1 MSNFT
6 RKIGD
11 MKVLQK
17 QLTTDGF
24 LQAINSDLIQT
35 GRAFLAFR
43 NDEATIYYNGN
54 QLCNLPGS
62 KGYEP
67 MVYNHYLP
75 ITRSRTLS
83 KKQKKELYT
92 IGQWRKN
99 IGSKK
104 LSFESVIKEILDNL
118 EKESSPESL
127 QASRFYRF
135 SPLNT
140 KTTPEIVL
148 LDIEAAFSSSD
159 EKTDRIDLVF
169 YHRKDRRLMF
179 VEVKHLSDPR
189 LDPKGKESADV
200 IDQLKRYK
208 DRLETEV
215 QQITSQYNN
224 SIDYYNT
231 LSGGNLPH
239 VSLESL
245 PLLGLLLVEFN
256 QSAIK
261 KKNEVQEMIT
271 RNGFKSYAIG
281 DTSNVTEVSTIAAI
295 YTVLKKK
302 NMEGK

>member
-6 RKIGD
+6 RQIDD
-11 MKVLQK
+11 MKALQK

-24 LQAINSDLIQT
+24 LQAINRELIQT

-54 QLCNLPGS
+54 QLCNLSGS
-62 KGYEP
+62 HGYET

-75 ITRSRTLS
+75 ITRSHTLS
-83 KKQKKELYT
+83 GHLKKEPYT
-92 IGQWRKN
+92 IGQWREN
-99 IGSKK
+99 IGSGK

-127 QASRFYRF
+127 QSSRFYRF

-179 VEVKHLSDPR
+179 VEVKRLSDPR

-200 IDQLKRYK
+200 IDQLTRYQR
-208 DRLETEV
+208 RLKTEE

-224 SIDYYNT
+224 TIDYYNT
-231 LSGGNLPH
+231 LSKGNLPH
-239 VSLESL
+239 VSPELP

-256 QSAIK
+256 RSAIK
-261 KKNEVQEMIT
+261 KKNKVREMIK
-271 RNGFKSYAIG
+271 RKGFKSYAIG

-295 YTVLKKK
+295 YKALK
-302 NMEGK
+302 

>member
-11 MKVLQK
+11 MEALQK

-24 LQAINSDLIQT
+24 LQAINRELIQT

-62 KGYEP
+62 NGYEA

-83 KKQKKELYT
+83 SQQKKKTYT
-92 IGQWRKN
+92 IGQWRKD
-99 IGSKK
+99 IESEK
-104 LSFESVIKEILDNL
+104 LSFQSVFKEILDNL

-127 QASRFYRF
+127 QASRFYQF

-179 VEVKHLSDPR
+179 VEVKRLSDSR
-189 LDPKGKESADV
+189 LYPKGEKSAEV
-200 IDQLKRYK
+200 INQLRRYK
-208 DRLETEV
+208 ERLEKDK
-215 QQITSQYNN
+215 QQINSQYNN
-224 SIDYYNT
+224 TIDYYNT
-231 LSGGNLPH
+231 LSRGNLPH
-239 VSLESL
+239 VSLESS

-256 QSAIK
+256 HSARTKENKVKKMIK
-261 KKNEVQEMIT
+261 
-271 RNGFKSYAIG
+271 RNGFKLYAIG
-281 DTSNVTEVSTIAAI
+281 DTSNVKEDSTMPAI
-295 YTVLKKK
+295 YKALK
-302 NMEGK
+302 

>member
-6 RKIGD
+6 RQIDD
-11 MKVLQK
+11 MKALQK

-24 LQAINSDLIQT
+24 LQAINRELIQT

-54 QLCNLPGS
+54 QLCNLS
-62 KGYEP
+62 EAHGYET

-75 ITRSRTLS
+75 ITRSHTLS
-83 KKQKKELYT
+83 GHLKKEPYT
-92 IGQWRKN
+92 IGQWRAN
-99 IGSKK
+99 IGSAK
-104 LSFESVIKEILDNL
+104 LSFASVIEEILDNL

-135 SPLNT
+135 SPLNKQT
-140 KTTPEIVL
+140 AHEIVL

-179 VEVKHLSDPR
+179 VEVKRLSDPR

-200 IDQLKRYK
+200 IDQLTRYQR
-208 DRLETEV
+208 RLKTEE

-224 SIDYYNT
+224 TIDYYNT
-231 LSGGNLPH
+231 LSKGNLPH
-239 VSLESL
+239 VSPELP

-256 QSAIK
+256 RSAIK
-261 KKNEVQEMIT
+261 KKNKVRKMIK

-295 YTVLKKK
+295 YKALK
-302 NMEGK
+302 

>member
-6 RKIGD
+6 RNIGN
-11 MKVLQK
+11 MKALQD
-17 QLTTDGF
+17 QLKTDGF
-24 LQAINSDLIQT
+24 LKAINSDLIQT

-62 KGYEP
+62 QGYEP

-83 KKQKKELYT
+83 KKQKKEPYT
-92 IGQWRKN
+92 IEQWQNN
-99 IGSKK
+99 IDSEK
-104 LSFESVIKEILDNL
+104 LSFELVFNEILDNL

-179 VEVKHLSDPR
+179 VEVKRLSDPR

-231 LSGGNLPH
+231 LSRGNLPH
-239 VSLESL
+239 VSLEFP
-245 PLLGLLLVEFN
+245 PLLGLLLVEYN
-256 QSAIK
+256 QSEK
-261 KKNEVQEMIT
+261 KQINEVKEMIT

-281 DTSNVTEVSTIAAI
+281 DTSHVKEDSTMRAI
-295 YTVLKKK
+295 YNALK
-302 NMEGK
+302 

>member
-62 KGYEP
+62 QGYEP

-135 SPLNT
+135 SPLNKQT
-140 KTTPEIVL
+140 AHEIVL
-148 LDIEAAFSSSD
+148 LDIEAAFSSTG

-179 VEVKHLSDPR
+179 VEVKRLSDPR
-189 LDPKGKESADV
+189 LYPKGKESADV

-239 VSLESL
+239 VSPALL

-256 QSAIK
+256 RSAINQ
-261 KKNEVQEMIT
+261 KNEVQEMIKD
-271 RNGFKSYAIG
+271 NGFKSYAIG

-295 YTVLKKK
+295 YKALK
-302 NMEGK
+302 

>member
-11 MKVLQK
+11 MKALQK

-24 LQAINSDLIQT
+24 LQAINRELIQT

-54 QLCNLPGS
+54 QLCNLSGS
-62 KGYEP
+62 HGYET

-75 ITRSRTLS
+75 ITRSHTLS
-83 KKQKKELYT
+83 SHQKKEPYT
-92 IGQWRKN
+92 IGQWREN
-99 IGSKK
+99 IGSKE

-179 VEVKHLSDPR
+179 VEVKRLSDPR

-200 IDQLKRYK
+200 IDQLTRYK
-208 DRLETEV
+208 SRLKTEE

-224 SIDYYNT
+224 TIDYYNT
-231 LSGGNLPH
+231 LSKGNFPH
-239 VSLESL
+239 VSPELP

-256 QSAIK
+256 RNAIQQ
-261 KKNEVQEMIT
+261 KNEVQKMIK

-295 YTVLKKK
+295 YKALK
-302 NMEGK
+302 

>member
-6 RKIGD
+6 RNIGN
-11 MKVLQK
+11 MKALQN
-17 QLTTDGF
+17 QLNTDGF
-24 LQAINSDLIQT
+24 LKAINSDLIQT

-62 KGYEP
+62 QGYEP

-83 KKQKKELYT
+83 KKQKKEPYT
-92 IGQWRKN
+92 IEQWQNN
-99 IGSKK
+99 IDSEK
-104 LSFESVIKEILDNL
+104 LSFERVFNEILDNL

-179 VEVKHLSDPR
+179 VEVKRLSDPR

-239 VSLESL
+239 VSLES
-245 PLLGLLLVEFN
+245 PSLLGLLLVEFN

-271 RNGFKSYAIG
+271 RNGFKWYAIG
-281 DTSNVTEVSTIAAI
+281 DTSNVKEDSTMPAI
-295 YTVLKKK
+295 YKALK
-302 NMEGK
+302 

>member
-6 RKIGD
+6 RKIDD
-11 MKVLQK
+11 MKALQK

-24 LQAINSDLIQT
+24 LQAINRELIQT

-62 KGYEP
+62 QGYEP

-179 VEVKHLSDPR
+179 VEVKRLSDP
-189 LDPKGKESADV
+189 
-200 IDQLKRYK
+200 
-208 DRLETEV
+208 
-215 QQITSQYNN
+215 
-224 SIDYYNT
+224 
-231 LSGGNLPH
+231 
-239 VSLESL
+239 
-245 PLLGLLLVEFN
+245 
-256 QSAIK
+256 
-261 KKNEVQEMIT
+261 
-271 RNGFKSYAIG
+271 
-281 DTSNVTEVSTIAAI
+281 
-295 YTVLKKK
+295 
-302 NMEGK
+302 

>member
-6 RKIGD
+6 RNIGN
-11 MKVLQK
+11 MKALQN
-17 QLTTDGF
+17 QLNTDGF
-24 LQAINSDLIQT
+24 LKAINSDLIQT

-62 KGYEP
+62 QGYEP

-83 KKQKKELYT
+83 KKQKKEPYT
-92 IGQWRKN
+92 IEQWQNN
-99 IGSKK
+99 IDSEK
-104 LSFESVIKEILDNL
+104 LSFERVFNEILDNL

-127 QASRFYRF
+127 QASRFYSF

-179 VEVKHLSDPR
+179 VEVKRLSDPR

-239 VSLESL
+239 VSLES
-245 PLLGLLLVEFN
+245 PSLLGLLLVEFN

-271 RNGFKSYAIG
+271 RNGFKWYAIG
-281 DTSNVTEVSTIAAI
+281 DTSNVKEDSTMPAI
-295 YTVLKKK
+295 YKALK
-302 NMEGK
+302 

>member
-6 RKIGD
+6 RNIGN
-11 MKVLQK
+11 MKALQN
-17 QLTTDGF
+17 QVNTDGF
-24 LQAINSDLIQT
+24 LKAINRKLIQT

-62 KGYEP
+62 HGYEP

-83 KKQKKELYT
+83 NEQKKEPYT
-92 IGQWRKN
+92 IKQWQNN
-99 IGSKK
+99 IHSKT
-104 LSFESVIKEILDNL
+104 LSFEIVFNEILDNL
-118 EKESSPESL
+118 KKESSPESL
-127 QASRFYRF
+127 QASRFYQF

-148 LDIEAAFSSSD
+148 LDIEAAFSSTG

-179 VEVKHLSDPR
+179 VEVKRLSDSR
-189 LDPKGKESADV
+189 LKSADV

-224 SIDYYNT
+224 TIDYYNT

-239 VSLESL
+239 VSLESP

-261 KKNEVQEMIT
+261 KKNEVKEMIT
-271 RNGFKSYAIG
+271 RNGFKWYAIG
-281 DTSNVTEVSTIAAI
+281 DTSNVKENPTMRAI
-295 YTVLKKK
+295 YKALK
-302 NMEGK
+302 

>member
-62 KGYEP
+62 QGYEP

-118 EKESSPESL
+118 EKESL

-179 VEVKHLSDPR
+179 VEVKRLSDPR

-208 DRLETEV
+208 DRLKTEV

-239 VSLESL
+239 VSLEPP

-295 YTVLKKK
+295 YKALK
-302 NMEGK
+302 

>member
-11 MKVLQK
+11 MEALQK

-24 LQAINSDLIQT
+24 LQAINSELIQT

-62 KGYEP
+62 NGYEA

-83 KKQKKELYT
+83 GHQKKKPYT
-92 IGQWRKN
+92 IGQWRKD
-99 IGSKK
+99 IESEK
-104 LSFESVIKEILDNL
+104 LSFQSVFKEILDNL

-127 QASRFYRF
+127 QTSRFYQL

-179 VEVKHLSDPR
+179 VEVKRLSDSR
-189 LDPKGKESADV
+189 LYSKGAKSAEV
-200 IDQLKRYK
+200 INQLRRYK
-208 DRLETEV
+208 ERLKTEV
-215 QQITSQYNN
+215 QQITNQYNN
-224 SIDYYNT
+224 TIDYYNT
-231 LSGGNLPH
+231 LSRGNLPH
-239 VSLESL
+239 VSLESP

-256 QSAIK
+256 HSARTKENKVKKMIK
-261 KKNEVQEMIT
+261 
-271 RNGFKSYAIG
+271 RNGFKLYAIG
-281 DTSNVTEVSTIAAI
+281 DTSNVKEDSTMPAI
-295 YTVLKKK
+295 YKALK
-302 NMEGK
+302 

>member
-11 MKVLQK
+11 MKALQK
-17 QLTTDGF
+17 QLATDGF
-24 LQAINSDLIQT
+24 LQAINRELIQT

-54 QLCNLPGS
+54 QLCNLSGS
-62 KGYEP
+62 HGYEP

-75 ITRSRTLS
+75 ITRSHTLS
-83 KKQKKELYT
+83 SHQKKELYT

-127 QASRFYRF
+127 QVSRFYRF
-135 SPLNT
+135 SPLNKQT
-140 KTTPEIVL
+140 AHEIVL
-148 LDIEAAFSSSD
+148 LDIEAAFSSTG

-179 VEVKHLSDPR
+179 VEVKRLSDSR
-189 LDPKGKESADV
+189 FKGANSAEV
-200 IDQLKRYK
+200 ISQLTRYK
-208 DRLETEV
+208 SRLATEA

-224 SIDYYNT
+224 TIDCYNT
-231 LSGGNLPH
+231 LSKGNLPH
-239 VSLESL
+239 VSPKLL
-245 PLLGLLLVEFN
+245 PLFGLLLVEFN
-256 QSAIK
+256 RSAIK
-261 KKNEVQEMIT
+261 QKNEVQEMIKG
-271 RNGFKSYAIG
+271 NDFKSYAIG

-295 YTVLKKK
+295 YKALK
-302 NMEGK
+302 

>member
-6 RKIGD
+6 RNIGN
-11 MKVLQK
+11 MKALQN
-17 QLTTDGF
+17 QLNTDGF
-24 LQAINSDLIQT
+24 LKAINSDLIQT

-62 KGYEP
+62 HGYEP

-83 KKQKKELYT
+83 NEQKKEPYT
-92 IGQWRKN
+92 IKQWQNN
-99 IGSKK
+99 IHSKT
-104 LSFESVIKEILDNL
+104 LSFEIVFNEILDNL
-118 EKESSPESL
+118 KKESSPESL
-127 QASRFYRF
+127 QASRFYQF

-148 LDIEAAFSSSD
+148 LDIEAAFSSTG

-179 VEVKHLSDPR
+179 VEVKRLSDSR
-189 LDPKGKESADV
+189 LKSADV

-224 SIDYYNT
+224 TIDYYNT

-239 VSLESL
+239 VSLESP

-256 QSAIK
+256 QSATK
-261 KKNEVQEMIT
+261 KKNEVKEMIT
-271 RNGFKSYAIG
+271 RNGFKWYAIG
-281 DTSNVTEVSTIAAI
+281 DTSNVKENSTMRAI
-295 YTVLKKK
+295 YKALK
-302 NMEGK
+302 

>member
-6 RKIGD
+6 RNIGN
-11 MKVLQK
+11 MEALQH
-17 QLTTDGF
+17 QLKTDGF
-24 LQAINSDLIQT
+24 LEAIKSDLIQT

-62 KGYEP
+62 QGYEP

-83 KKQKKELYT
+83 KKQKKEPYT
-92 IGQWRKN
+92 IEQWQNN
-99 IGSKK
+99 IDSEK
-104 LSFESVIKEILDNL
+104 LSFKSVFNEILDNL

-179 VEVKHLSDPR
+179 VEVKRLSDPR

-239 VSLESL
+239 VSLESP

-256 QSAIK
+256 QSALAIK

-271 RNGFKSYAIG
+271 RNGFKWYAIG
-281 DTSNVTEVSTIAAI
+281 DTSNVKEDSTMPAI
-295 YTVLKKK
+295 YKALK
-302 NMEGK
+302 

>member
-11 MKVLQK
+11 MKALQK

-24 LQAINSDLIQT
+24 LQAINRELIQT

-43 NDEATIYYNGN
+43 NDAATIYYNGN
-54 QLCNLPGS
+54 QLCNLSGS
-62 KGYEP
+62 HGYET

-75 ITRSRTLS
+75 ITRSHTLS
-83 KKQKKELYT
+83 GHQKKEPYT
-92 IGQWRKN
+92 IEQWREN
-99 IGSKK
+99 IGSKE

-118 EKESSPESL
+118 EKECSPESL

-135 SPLNT
+135 SPLNKQT
-140 KTTPEIVL
+140 AHEIVL

-179 VEVKHLSDPR
+179 VEVKRLSDPR

-200 IDQLKRYK
+200 IDQLTRYQR
-208 DRLETEV
+208 RLKTEE

-224 SIDYYNT
+224 TIDYYNT
-231 LSGGNLPH
+231 LSKGNLPH
-239 VSLESL
+239 VSPALP

-256 QSAIK
+256 RSAINQ
-261 KKNEVQEMIT
+261 KNEVQEMIK
-271 RNGFKSYAIG
+271 NNDFKSYAIG

-295 YTVLKKK
+295 YKALK
-302 NMEGK
+302 

>member
-6 RKIGD
+6 RNIGN
-11 MKVLQK
+11 MKALQN
-17 QLTTDGF
+17 QLNTDGF
-24 LQAINSDLIQT
+24 LKAINSDLIQT

-62 KGYEP
+62 QGYEP

-83 KKQKKELYT
+83 KKQKKEPYT
-92 IGQWRKN
+92 IEQWQNN
-99 IGSKK
+99 IDSEK
-104 LSFESVIKEILDNL
+104 LSFERVFNEVLDNL

-179 VEVKHLSDPR
+179 VEVKRLSDPR

-239 VSLESL
+239 VSLESP

-271 RNGFKSYAIG
+271 RNGFKWYAIG
-281 DTSNVTEVSTIAAI
+281 DTSNVKEDSTMPAI
-295 YTVLKKK
+295 YKALK
-302 NMEGK
+302 

>member
-6 RKIGD
+6 RKIDD
-11 MKVLQK
+11 MKALQK

-24 LQAINSDLIQT
+24 LQAINRELIQT

-54 QLCNLPGS
+54 QLCNLSGS
-62 KGYEP
+62 HGYET

-75 ITRSRTLS
+75 ITRSHTLS
-83 KKQKKELYT
+83 SHQKKELYT

-127 QASRFYRF
+127 QVSRFYRF
-135 SPLNT
+135 SPLNKQT
-140 KTTPEIVL
+140 AHEIVL

-179 VEVKHLSDPR
+179 VEVKRLSDPR

-208 DRLETEV
+208 DRLVTEV

-239 VSLESL
+239 VSLESP

-256 QSAIK
+256 RSAINQ
-261 KKNEVQEMIT
+261 KNEVQEMIK

-295 YTVLKKK
+295 YKALK
-302 NMEGK
+302 

>member
-6 RKIGD
+6 RNIGN
-11 MKVLQK
+11 MKALQN
-17 QLTTDGF
+17 QLNTDGF
-24 LQAINSDLIQT
+24 LKAINRNLIQT

-62 KGYEP
+62 HGYEP

-83 KKQKKELYT
+83 NEQKKEPYT
-92 IGQWRKN
+92 IKQWQNN
-99 IGSKK
+99 IHSKT
-104 LSFESVIKEILDNL
+104 LSFEIVFNEILDNL
-118 EKESSPESL
+118 KKESSPESL
-127 QASRFYRF
+127 QASRFYQF

-179 VEVKHLSDPR
+179 VEVKRLSDSR
-189 LDPKGKESADV
+189 LYPKGEKSAEV
-200 IDQLKRYK
+200 INQLRRYK
-208 DRLETEV
+208 ERLEKDK
-215 QQITSQYNN
+215 QQINSQYNN
-224 SIDYYNT
+224 TIDYYNT

-239 VSLESL
+239 VSLESP

-256 QSAIK
+256 HSARTKENKVKKMIK
-261 KKNEVQEMIT
+261 
-271 RNGFKSYAIG
+271 RNGFKLYAIG
-281 DTSNVTEVSTIAAI
+281 DTSNVKEDSTMPAI
-295 YTVLKKK
+295 YKALK
-302 NMEGK
+302 

>member
-11 MKVLQK
+11 MKALQK

-24 LQAINSDLIQT
+24 LQAINRELIQT

-62 KGYEP
+62 HGYET

-75 ITRSRTLS
+75 ITRSHTLS
-83 KKQKKELYT
+83 SHQKKEPYT

-99 IGSKK
+99 IGSQK
-104 LSFESVIKEILDNL
+104 LSFESVIEEILDNL

-135 SPLNT
+135 SPLNKQT
-140 KTTPEIVL
+140 AHEIVL
-148 LDIEAAFSSSD
+148 LDIEAAFSSTG

-179 VEVKHLSDPR
+179 VEVKRLSDSR
-189 LDPKGKESADV
+189 LYPKGKESADV
-200 IDQLKRYK
+200 IDQFTRYEKRL
-208 DRLETEV
+208 RTEA

-224 SIDYYNT
+224 TIDCYNT
-231 LSGGNLPH
+231 LSKGNLPH
-239 VSLESL
+239 VL
-245 PLLGLLLVEFN
+245 PKLPPLFGLLLVEFN
-256 QSAIK
+256 RSAIK
-261 KKNEVQEMIT
+261 QINEVQEMIES
-271 RNGFKSYAIG
+271 NGFKSYAIG

-295 YTVLKKK
+295 YKALK
-302 NMEGK
+302 

>member
-11 MKVLQK
+11 MEALQK

-24 LQAINSDLIQT
+24 LQAINRELIQT

-62 KGYEP
+62 NGYEA

-83 KKQKKELYT
+83 NEQKKEPYT
-92 IGQWRKN
+92 IKQWQNN
-99 IGSKK
+99 IHSKT
-104 LSFESVIKEILDNL
+104 LSFEIVFNEILDNL
-118 EKESSPESL
+118 KKESSPESL
-127 QASRFYRF
+127 QASRFYQF

-179 VEVKHLSDPR
+179 VEVKRLSDSR
-189 LDPKGKESADV
+189 LYPKGEKSAEV
-200 IDQLKRYK
+200 INQLRRYK
-208 DRLETEV
+208 ERLEKDK
-215 QQITSQYNN
+215 QQINSQYNN
-224 SIDYYNT
+224 TIDYYNT
-231 LSGGNLPH
+231 LSSGGNLPH
-239 VSLESL
+239 VSLESP

-256 QSAIK
+256 RSAIK
-261 KKNEVQEMIT
+261 QKNEVQEMIKLKP
-271 RNGFKSYAIG
+271 NDFKSYAIG

-295 YTVLKKK
+295 YKALK
-302 NMEGK
+302 